1 MPQVVLSTPSSPLPS
16 AGTPLVGASS
26 DVGPLRGSIG
36 CLFCL
41 RGLEAVDPQAQP
53 TGWRPLD
60 KGRRHELLE
69 SGAMTATAAAAPLVR
84 LRQERFPDAEPSSL
98 CLAVN
103 EARAGSIAVMCTS
116 CRIAL
121 DTGLPLIQQLR
132 TERGAWPLNGASM
145 FISGCF
151 EVIFSHLAPIRLL
164 IRL

>member
-1 MPQVVLSTPSSPLPS
+1 MPPPPSTIPS
-16 AGTPLVGASS
+16 AGTPLPLVGASS

-41 RGLEAVDPQAQP
+41 RGLEAVDPQVAP
-53 TGWRPLD
+53 NGWRPLD

-69 SGAMTATAAAAPLVR
+69 SGAMTATAAAAPLVQ
-84 LRQERFPDAEPSSL
+84 LLQERFPDAEPSSL

-116 CRIAL
+116 CPIVL

-132 TERGAWPLNGASM
+132 TERGAWPLNGASV